1 MKAYLQNGLA
11 EDINIMY
18 NGDSPFYVQDFKGG
32 YIYPNDS
39 IKYDIDNELVKLYD
53 TFRDLFFDDIN
64 KYYQEVYFLPTFV
77 QQAGQDSDCSLKKN
91 VFEKFLDDEY
101 ICKIPNLY
109 KHLYLV
115 DCQFLIGS
123 IQNLLDGMEFS
134 FTNFYVKLT
143 DVSNMIFPDE
153 TTNNVWLELSHTSR
167 QITSLLESYF
177 IKAYSILDMF
187 CKIAYEFEFKMDDFT
202 KYNKMKSA
210 NKLWGE
216 SKKLK
221 IHNTPKTIFET
232 CELISI
238 IEALRNEVVHNGSW
252 ELNPK
257 IFTVFKEEKITERF
271 VLFPDIYNG
280 HLAKSTNRKHFFG
293 EGLIVNEVLPK
304 IHYAFLKRVLE
315 TVKML
320 NTYHDV
326 VNDGEIDT
334 NKC

>member
-11 EDINIMY
+11 EDINIIY
-18 NGDSPFYVQDFKGG
+18 NGDSSFYVQDFKGG
-32 YIYPNDS
+32 YMYPNDT
-39 IKYDIDNELVKLYD
+39 IKHDIDGELVKLYD
-53 TFRDLFFDDIN
+53 TFRDLFFSDSE
-64 KYYQEVYFLPTFV
+64 KYYQELYYLPIFV
-77 QQAGQDSDCSLKKN
+77 KQAGQDSDCSLKKK
-91 VFEKFLDDEY
+91 VFEKFLDDGY
-101 ICKIPNLY
+101 ISKIPNLY

-123 IQNLLDGMEFS
+123 IQNLLDGMEYS

-143 DVSNMIFPDE
+143 DFSHMVFPDE
-153 TTNNVWLELSHTSR
+153 LTSGVWLELSNTSR

-187 CKIAYEFEFKMDDFT
+187 CKIAYEFEFKMDDFS
-202 KYNKMKSA
+202 KYNRMKSA
-210 NKLWGE
+210 KKLWGE
-216 SKKLK
+216 RKKLK
-221 IHNTPKTIFET
+221 INNSPKTIFEA

-257 IFTVFKEEKITERF
+257 IFTVFNEEKIIERF
-271 VLFPDIYNG
+271 VLFPDIYDG
-280 HLAKSTNRKHFFG
+280 HLAKSTNRTHFFG
-293 EGLIVNEVLPK
+293 EGLKVNDVLPK

-315 TVKML
+315 TAKML
-320 NTYHDV
+320 NMFHDV
-326 VNDGEIDT
+326 GGDGEMDT